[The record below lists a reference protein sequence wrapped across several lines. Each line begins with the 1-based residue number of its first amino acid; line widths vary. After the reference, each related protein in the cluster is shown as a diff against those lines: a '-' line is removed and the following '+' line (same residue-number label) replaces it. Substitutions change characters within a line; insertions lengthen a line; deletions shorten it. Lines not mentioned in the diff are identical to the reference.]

1 MSEPKHRIS
10 VRPPG
15 APSPSV
21 AEPAPVPT
29 EDPIAKAIASVQT
42 ARTTMEAQAVE
53 LPDGRVVEIGLPQ
66 RSVAALV
73 TMIAAEV
80 TEVMQD
86 ASTTARLMALTA
98 LQPQIEALLYVRSI
112 DGERIMVGNAAQYKG
127 VADRLTDGGIRAVLR
142 AIQHYWPTP
151 SAENL
156 PMVKKNM
163 Q

>member
-10 VRPPG
+10 VRTPG
-15 APSPSV
+15 APAPSMPE
-21 AEPAPVPT
+21 APPA
-29 EDPIAKAIASVQT
+29 EDPVAKAIASVQA
-42 ARTTMEAQAVE
+42 ARTTMDAQVIE
-53 LPDGRVVEIGLPQ
+53 LPDGRAVEIGLPQ

-80 TEVMQD
+80 TEVMQE

-112 DGERIMVGNAAQYKG
+112 EGERVMVGNAAQYKG
-127 VADRLTDGGIRAVLR
+127 VADRLTDGGIRTVLR
-142 AIQHYWPTP
+142 AIQQYWPTP